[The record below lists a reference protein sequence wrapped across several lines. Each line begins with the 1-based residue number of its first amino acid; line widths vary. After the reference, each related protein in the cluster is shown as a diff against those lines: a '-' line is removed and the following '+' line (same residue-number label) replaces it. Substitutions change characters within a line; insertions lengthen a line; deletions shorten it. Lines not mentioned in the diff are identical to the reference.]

1 MKAYDNLLHFA
12 PGADTD
18 QAYKMGE
25 LAELI
30 KDEFISEQPDSYGM
44 ARIDTVSGKAF
55 DGFIPHQKGGFSIS
69 EYYPLGIS
77 SGRFFTDGEREHA
90 ERLQADALAGFCLEN
105 DYDDYEAIPEDRRE
119 DLYEFEDN
127 WLRDQESILSVEL
140 WTGHNQDTAPGMVTV
155 RLSLNY
161 RDAPYYRSKYAEDLA
176 EFQYTAD
183 EFKAVELYAIIERL
197 RGAL

>member
-1 MKAYDNLLHFA
+1 MKAQDDLLHFSPNA
-12 PGADTD
+12 NTA

-30 KDEFISEQPDSYGM
+30 KDEFIGEQHDSYGM
-44 ARIDTVSGKAF
+44 ARIDTVSGNAYS
-55 DGFIPHQKGGFSIS
+55 GFIPFTNGGFLIS

-90 ERLQADALAGFCLEN
+90 ERLQADALAEFCREN
-105 DYDDYEAIPEDRRE
+105 EFDDYDAIPEDRKE
-119 DLYEFEDN
+119 DLYAFEDE
-127 WLRDQESILSVEL
+127 WLRDQESVLCVEL
-140 WTGHNQDTAPGMVTV
+140 WTGHNQDAAPGMVTI

-161 RDAPYYRSKYAEDLA
+161 KDAPYYRGKYTENLA

-183 EFKAVELYAIIERL
+183 EFKAVELSAIIDRL
-197 RGAL
+197 RSAL